1 MVTDVWGFNAAL
13 EWKPPK
19 DTGNT
24 EITGYTIQKADKKTQ
39 VSNSLC
45 LSSSLSIALSFFTVY
60 PPHLSFSAL
69 STLILC
75 SQTSTSIYPHILP
88 FFLTSLLLCTPLP
101 PSLPLSL
108 PPSTHPV
115 IPLLICRD
123 LDMVIGGQFGHH
135 ALVLGLPQNTVQV
148 REVLEDVMAVLR
160 PVACCPTT
168 QLGTLWCQW
177 DRMLWGYGL
186 HIYCSNINMLKPNVL
201 GFA

>member
-1 MVTDVWGFNAAL
+1 MRHTPHAPFSLSVCLLKEISFSLTHRCTFSSFLLPPTDKPGPPINVMVTDVWGFNAAL

-88 FFLTSLLLCTPLP
+88 FFFTSLLLP
-101 PSLPLSL
+101 PSLSFSL
-108 PPSTHPV
+108 WS
-115 IPLLICRD
+115 
-123 LDMVIGGQFGHH
+123 G
-135 ALVLGLPQNTVQV
+135 LVHSV
-148 REVLEDVMAVLR
+148 
-160 PVACCPTT
+160 
-168 QLGTLWCQW
+168 
-177 DRMLWGYGL
+177 
-186 HIYCSNINMLKPNVL
+186 
-201 GFA
+201 